1 MARRIV
7 IVGGGVIGASV
18 AWHLADRGLGD
29 IVLLERDRL
38 GSGTTWHSAGNITW
52 RFALGHDAPVLGMF
66 RTIERL
72 TAETGQDTGWL
83 WTGRLFVALTRG
95 TRDGFAHHAEEAA
108 RRGYAARWLEPAEA
122 QRLNPLIEP
131 SVTAG
136 IWFNPFSGRL
146 NPADLTAAFAKG
158 ARMKGA
164 RIEEGTVVERLT
176 TRSGRIIGVET
187 SRGPIAADVVVV
199 AAGLWSRNLLTPVG
213 SHLAQW
219 PCEHM
224 YLIADVSPPLD
235 RQTPSFV
242 APDCLAYGREEVGSL
257 LIGFF
262 DEDAIPIAPDAL
274 PEPFSFTLLAPRV
287 DKIAPYFEQ
296 ATALFPALAKAP
308 VQRFINGPE
317 TFTPD
322 GRPLIG
328 RVDGIENL
336 LVASA
341 MNSAGVTWSAM
352 AGTLIAELIE
362 GGETTVDPRPY
373 APGRFGDR
381 SADAGWVQAQA
392 SASVSGGYRKQNV
405 LP

>member
-1 MARRIV
+1 MAI
-7 IVGGGVIGASV
+7 
-18 AWHLADRGLGD
+18 L
-29 IVLLERDRL
+29 
-38 GSGTTWHSAGNITW
+38 TWD
-52 RFALGHDAPVLGMF
+52 DAPVHGMF
-66 RTIERL
+66 RTIQRL
-72 TAETGQDTGWL
+72 PSRP
-83 WTGRLFVALTRG
+83 GRTLAGCGRATICAHPGHARG
-95 TRDGFAHHAEEAA
+95 FHASCGGGRSA
-108 RRGYAARWLEPAEA
+108 RIAARWLEPAEA
-122 QRLNPLIEP
+122 RRLNPLIEP

-164 RIEEGTVVERLT
+164 RIEEGTVVEGLITKGNRI
-176 TRSGRIIGVET
+176 SGLET

-199 AAGLWSRNLLTPVG
+199 AAGLWSRGLLAPLG
-213 SHLAQW
+213 CHLAQW

-224 YLIADVSPPLD
+224 YLIADVSPQLD

-242 APDCLAYGREEVGSL
+242 VPDCLAYGREEVGSL

-287 DKIAPYFEQ
+287 ARSHPTSSRRPRCTRPSQ
-296 ATALFPALAKAP
+296 TRRSSVSSMVLSLS
-308 VQRFINGPE
+308 
-317 TFTPD
+317 PD
-322 GRPLIG
+322 GLPLIG
-328 RVDGIENL
+328 RIEGIQDV

-352 AGTLIAELIE
+352 AGTLIADLIE

-381 SADAGWVQAQA
+381 SADAGWLQAQA
-392 SASVSGGYRKQNV
+392 SAAVSGGCPASRTSSPDAVAMRRRGTLRQSELSTHSADGPLVVRGRAPRSNRRIDQFQRRV
-405 LP
+405 FT

>member
-1 MARRIV
+1 MAQRIV
-7 IVGGGVIGASV
+7 IVGGGVIGAAV
-18 AWHLADRGLGD
+18 AWHLADRGVGNVL
-29 IVLLERDRL
+29 LLERDRL

-83 WTGRLFVALTRG
+83 WTGRLFVALTKA
-95 TRDGFAHHAEEAA
+95 TREGFTHHAEEAA

-122 QRLNPLIEP
+122 RRLNPLIEP

-164 RIEEGTVVERLT
+164 RIEEGTVVERLV
-176 TRSGRIIGVET
+176 TRGDRISGVET

-199 AAGLWSRNLLTPVG
+199 AAGLWSRNLVAPLG
-213 SHLAQW
+213 CHLAQW

-242 APDCLAYGREEVGSL
+242 APDCLAYGREEVGSW

-262 DEDAIPIAPDAL
+262 DEDAIPIVPETL
-274 PEPFSFTLLAPRV
+274 PEPFSFTLLPPRV
-287 DKIAPYFEQ
+287 DKIAPYFER

-322 GRPLIG
+322 GLPLIG
-328 RVDGIENL
+328 RIEGIQGL

-352 AGTLIAELIE
+352 AGTLIADLIE
-362 GGETTVDPRPY
+362 GGATTVDPRPY
-373 APGRFGDR
+373 APGRFGAK
-381 SADAGWVQAQA
+381 SADADWLQAQA